1 MPFDIHAVSVMYI
14 KLLKELELWVGEG
27 LRLSL
32 VFENLIFKMQ
42 NWDIMSVTLLLLLK
56 FIKYSF
62 WAR

>member
-1 MPFDIHAVSVMYI
+1 MTFDIHAVSVMYI
-14 KLLKELELWVGEG
+14 KLLKELELWVGES

>member
-1 MPFDIHAVSVMYI
+1 MTFDIHAVSVMYI

-42 NWDIMSVTLLLLLK
+42 KWDIMSVTLLLLLK

>member
-1 MPFDIHAVSVMYI
+1 MTFDIHAVSVMYI

>member
-42 NWDIMSVTLLLLLK
+42 KWDIMSVTLLLLLK

>member
-14 KLLKELELWVGEG
+14 KLLKELELWVGES